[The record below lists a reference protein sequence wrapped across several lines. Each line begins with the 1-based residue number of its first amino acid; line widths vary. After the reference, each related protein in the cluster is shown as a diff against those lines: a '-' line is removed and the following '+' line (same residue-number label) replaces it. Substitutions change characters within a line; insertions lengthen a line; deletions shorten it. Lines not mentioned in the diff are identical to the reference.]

1 MEYCCQPGDS
11 ITKKR
16 NMSGESGVNGKGAGA
31 GELAR
36 GVVDAGDN
44 DTVVVYLGEVVKIV
58 AKVQATP
65 TVQGPQL
72 L

>member
-1 MEYCCQPGDS
+1 
-11 ITKKR
+11 
-16 NMSGESGVNGKGAGA
+16 MSGESGVNGKGAGA